1 MPLDTRPVHRGLQA
15 ATVVILA
22 TGLGA
27 CDFATIG
34 VGASGLRSGRV
45 VTINDAHPGYRGV
58 YLGTPMSEVLRRFGK
73 PPPNKSPYTGP
84 VGENP
89 DELGLPVGLSPPPRP
104 PIPLTRSRNDIH
116 DLRYRH
122 VVFSVS
128 TTPAGTYYFAVSA
141 PGARTSRGVGI
152 GDSLAKARSAYR
164 GVLHC
169 GIANQGSEYPSFPYC
184 GARLAPHVYLYFG
197 QDPIRSIAFAST
209 WLPHG
214 G

>member
-1 MPLDTRPVHRGLQA
+1 M
-15 ATVVILA
+15 VVILA
-22 TGLGA
+22 IGLGA
-27 CDFATIG
+27 CGSGVLG
-34 VGASGLRSGRV
+34 VGASGAASGER
-45 VTINDAHPGYRGV
+45 VTINDAHPGYRGI

-84 VGENP
+84 VGEDP
-89 DELGLPVGLSPPPRP
+89 DELGLPAIGPDPPRRP
-104 PIPLTRSRNDIH
+104 PIRGNLPRNDIH
-116 DLRYRH
+116 DLRYRS

-152 GDSLAKARSAYR
+152 GDSLSKARGAYR
-164 GVLHC
+164 GALHC
-169 GIANQGSEYPSFPYC
+169 DIANQGSEYPSFPYC

-209 WLPHG
+209 WLPPG